1 MFPFVVQTLDV
12 MLKRRSRLL
21 IIIQTFVSHTPYTNI
36 LLSCNVQTHLRQ
48 NSFAK
53 SYQDQFVVK
62 EFQSFEIDNMSESIR
77 IRIQELHNLFIINAT
92 FL

>member
-1 MFPFVVQTLDV
+1 MFPFVAQTLDV

-21 IIIQTFVSHTPYTNI
+21 IIIQTFVSHTLYTNI

-53 SYQDQFVVK
+53 SYQDQFVK